1 MKKLI
6 APILLS
12 ISMLAAANG
21 WCEDVVIYS
30 YTGLSQQDW
39 VVMPVIADLKDDAP
53 ATLFDSLRR
62 RKMPTYGTTSFDASK
77 NIVQIDTSKCAYA
90 SIISAEIE
98 QTFAAHHHNIPRVM
112 CGQNVVP
119 QASSALSS
127 YQRVMP
133 LWQALGGAA
142 DKNAIV
148 VVANDYLPMAEFQ
161 KRLGSKDKSLAKTIE
176 AGFSDPNSFVK
187 SGLMQG
193 YIAQKFPG
201 AEKRVAQEL
210 NASNT
215 ANINAAMGA
224 LAGTKDPVIIRQMV
238 SVMQKPGSMQ
248 EAYAMSLL
256 GASAPEIRSESM
268 RILLKSP
275 NDAAFNK
282 AYEAAQNE
290 PGGVISKYAEE
301 LLNAATPSHARILAE
316 WMLNHQLAE
325 PLANWLFN
333 APTSEAPI
341 AAAEVALQQA
351 KDISTKHTVSTRQMI
366 KQAALSMLVT
376 ADRSETAFD
385 ALDDLQLD
393 EASQSSVM
401 PWLHGLSSG
410 YSAIRIACA
419 HHISRM
425 DVQDEASRTLLMQAV
440 SEKKYHADLY
450 ASEIAIS
457 LAGITG
463 SPKDALKGARSNDEK
478 RIAYVAM
485 PSDMPELQKPVANA
499 EIEGGRLLG
508 LARQH
513 VDGFIAQIDAKI
525 HHDNPSLRRDAAV
538 ATRWMDTAGDA
549 LRTALIRDNDE
560 TVIEAVI
567 RQFPFRPAD
576 EISTAMVRDLTARVE
591 RSHSLKMAVLAVLPE
606 MMNEKTSHVI
616 TTYVSNEMF
625 DDNIH
630 VRIAAIRALSRIAVV
645 SQDPVVV
652 DNAITSL
659 ALTAQDKSPT
669 IVYHTI
675 TALAR
680 THNPSAADIIRRAK
694 TTHPDSYR
702 RALELYPFD
711 K

>member
-1 MKKLI
+1 MLI
-6 APILLS
+6 S
-12 ISMLAAANG
+12 ANG

-30 YTGLSQQDW
+30 YTGISQQEW
-39 VVMPVIADLKDDAP
+39 VVMPVVVDLNDAAP
-53 ATLFDSLRR
+53 ATLFESLRR
-62 RKMPTYGTTSFDASK
+62 RKMPTYGTTSFDASQ
-77 NIVQIDTSKCAYA
+77 NVVQIDAAKCAYA

-98 QTFAAHHHNIPRVM
+98 QTFAAHHHRIPRVM

-119 QASSALSS
+119 QASSALSF
-127 YQRVMP
+127 YQKVVP

-142 DKNAIV
+142 DNQAV
-148 VVANDYLPMAEFQ
+148 VIVANDYVPMAEFQ

-176 AGFSDPNSFVK
+176 AGFADSNAFVK

-215 ANINAAMGA
+215 ANVNAAMGA
-224 LAGTKDPVIIRQMV
+224 LAGTKDPAIIKQIVAVI
-238 SVMQKPGSMQ
+238 QKPGSMQ
-248 EAYAMSLL
+248 ETYAMSLL
-256 GASAPEIRSESM
+256 GASAPEIRNESM
-268 RILLKSP
+268 RILLRSS

-282 AYEAAQNE
+282 ACEAGRQNDA
-290 PGGVISKYAEE
+290 GTAVIKQHADE
-301 LLNAATPSHARILAE
+301 LLNAATPAHARTLAE
-316 WMLNHQLAE
+316 WMLERNLAE
-325 PLANWLFN
+325 QLANWLYN
-333 APTSEAPI
+333 APSGEAPI
-341 AAAEVALQQA
+341 AAAEVALRQA
-351 KDISTKHTVSTRQMI
+351 KDISTKHTVATRQML
-366 KQAALSMLVT
+366 KQASLSMLVT

-385 ALDDLQLD
+385 ALDDLVLD
-393 EASQSSVM
+393 EASKSSVI

-419 HHISRM
+419 NQLSRM
-425 DVQDEASRTLLMQAV
+425 DVQDEASRTQLMQAV
-440 SEKKYHADLY
+440 AEKKYHADLY
-450 ASEIAIS
+450 APEIAIS
-457 LAGITG
+457 LAGGVG
-463 SPKDALKGARSNDEK
+463 SPKEALKAARSNDYK

-485 PSDMPELQKPVANA
+485 PADMPELQKSVANA

-513 VDGFIAQIDAKI
+513 VDGAIAQIDAKA
-525 HHDNPSLRRDAAV
+525 HHDNPALRRDAAA
-538 ATRWMDTAGDA
+538 ATRWMDTAGDT
-549 LRTALIRDNDE
+549 LRTTMIRDNDE
-560 TVIEAVI
+560 TVVESVL

-576 EISTAMVRDLTARVE
+576 EISTAMVRDITGRVE
-591 RSHSLKMAVLAVLPE
+591 RSQSLKMAVLAVLPE
-606 MMNEKTSHVI
+606 MMNEKTSHLI

-630 VRIAAIRALSRIAVV
+630 VRITAIRALSRIAVI

-680 THNPSAADIIRRAK
+680 TRHTSAADIIRRAK
-694 TTHPDSYR
+694 DSHPDSYR